1 MTYFKNYTGVRNV
14 MFLTLGDIVESIA
27 WEGSTKDKIETA
39 RQQIFNFE
47 YPFWNEEHK
56 KSFETLFIR
65 HFYFNE
71 IAQETE
77 GRFFFELENWLLTNM
92 EFYRKRLASQ
102 IWEEKITNPL
112 ANYEV
117 FENVSN
123 ATSREEVEQI
133 LQALERL
140 QSDVGEL
147 TKNTNESS
155 SGTYDNTK
163 TIADTLANDE
173 EITNTVTDTVQKTTS
188 QEKTASTNET
198 ATENETG
205 EKTGALNEQASENE
219 NEQKTAAV
227 NEQATESEN
236 AQKVS
241 AGNGV
246 TEKDVQSNTDKTVNE
261 DETNTDFKRELV
273 SNTPQTRLQITTG
286 VDGTGVIEHAS
297 TIQEDRDKRV
307 RDTSQVANETANGTE
322 NERTTESNTENV
334 AGDKEVSKTGAT
346 TENATADKSLSK
358 TSATSENERLTKD
371 VVKDVTD
378 NEQVTSTETDT
389 QTRTETNTLSQDKT
403 QTITDTDAQTT
414 SNTQT
419 GSEQQDTSNTQN
431 VDETQNI
438 DKNVSTK
445 ETQNM
450 ASHKYGSIGVQTY
463 DQLLNGYRTIFM
475 RVEKEML
482 DDMHNELFMLVY

>member
-1 MTYFKNYTGVRNV
+1 

-27 WEGSTKDKIETA
+27 WEGSTKDKIEVA
-39 RQQIFNFE
+39 RQQIFNFD

-77 GRFFFELENWLLTNM
+77 GRFFFELENWMLTNM
-92 EFYRKRLASQ
+92 EFYRKRLVSQ

-155 SGTYDNTK
+155 NGTYDNTK
-163 TIADTLANDE
+163 TITDTLANDE
-173 EITNTVTDTVQKTTS
+173 ETTSTVTDTLQKITS

-198 ATENETG
+198 ATENEAG
-205 EKTGALNEQASENE
+205 EKTGALNEQGLEN
-219 NEQKTAAV
+219 
-227 NEQATESEN
+227 EN

-286 VDGTGVIEHAS
+286 TDGTGVIEHAS
-297 TIQEDRDKRV
+297 TIQEDRDKRL
-307 RDTSQVANETANGTE
+307 RDTSQVANETSNGTE

-334 AGDKEVSKTGAT
+334 SG
-346 TENATADKSLSK
+346 DKSLSK
-358 TSATSENERLTKD
+358 TSATTENERLTKD
-371 VVKDVTD
+371 SEKTVAD
-378 NEQVTSTETDT
+378 NEQITSTETDT

-419 GSEQQDTSNTQN
+419 GSEQQDSTNTQN